1 MSERE
6 LKDYLE
12 DIFKQILM
20 IEKFTQN
27 IQTFETF
34 QKDEMVVY
42 ACIRALEIMGEAV
55 KNIPDEFRQQY
66 PKVPWKKIAGIRD
79 VLIHHYFGIDERVIW
94 KSIKINIPE
103 IKPILKKMLREF

>member
-12 DIFKQILM
+12 DIFQQILM
-20 IEKFTQN
+20 IEKFTRN
-27 IQTFETF
+27 IRTFETF

-66 PKVPWKKIAGIRD
+66 PKIPWKKIAGIRD
-79 VLIHHYFGIDERVIW
+79 VLIHHYFGIDKNVIW
-94 KSIKINIPE
+94 KTIKVNVPQ
-103 IKPILKKMLREF
+103 IKPMFKKLLREI

>member
-1 MSERE
+1 
-6 LKDYLE
+6 
-12 DIFKQILM
+12 M